1 MWDMVSSVQ
10 SGNFDLK
17 DNEHPGAEDE
27 DCWWLIRLI
36 RLLGEDPTQ
45 SQQILTELLV
55 SRVEI
60 CQLWKQ
66 WKNL

>member
-27 DCWWLIRLI
+27 DLQF
-36 RLLGEDPTQ
+36 LLGEDPTQ